1 MTNKIFNYSRIEI
14 FLIISY
20 LICWFSISTSFND
33 ILNFTKKETIY
44 FNDIINFFRQFL
56 NLIIFPVLFII
67 LIKEFKKYKI

>member
-1 MTNKIFNYSRIEI
+1 MTNKKIFNYSRIEI

-44 FNDIINFFRQFL
+44 FMI
-56 NLIIFPVLFII
+56 
-67 LIKEFKKYKI
+67 